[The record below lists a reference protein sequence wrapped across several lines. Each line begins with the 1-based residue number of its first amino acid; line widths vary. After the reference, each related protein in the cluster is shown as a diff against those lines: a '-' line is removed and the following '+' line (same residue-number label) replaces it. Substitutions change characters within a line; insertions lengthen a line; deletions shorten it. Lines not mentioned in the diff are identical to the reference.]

1 VILESSLSHIYNDKG
16 FAGNDSSTGEIFIGK
31 RNVRSIVNSV
41 TSQYTF
47 NNKMM
52 INLAF
57 RHYFSDV
64 AYKNFYTLQDNGDVA
79 DNTIFTRNDT
89 TFNAWNL
96 DLRYSWWFAPGS
108 QLTLMYR
115 NAVDNYLPLSGMNY
129 RDNITKLFNEPTANN
144 ISLRITYFLDYNRA
158 KHWVKK
164 S

>member
-1 VILESSLSHIYNDKG
+1 
-16 FAGNDSSTGEIFIGK
+16 
-31 RNVRSIVNSV
+31 
-41 TSQYTF
+41 
-47 NNKMM
+47 M
-52 INLAF
+52 
-57 RHYFSDV
+57 
-64 AYKNFYTLQDNGDVA
+64 QDNGDVA

>member
-1 VILESSLSHIYNDKG
+1 MLNAQQV
-16 FAGNDSSTGEIFIGK
+16 
-31 RNVRSIVNSV
+31 
-41 TSQYTF
+41 F

-64 AYKNFYTLQDNGDVA
+64 AYKSFYTLQDNGDVA
-79 DNTIFTRNDT
+79 DNAAFTRNDT

-108 QLTLMYR
+108 QLTIMYR

-158 KHWVKK
+158 KHWFKK
-164 S
+164 SQKSAN

>member
-1 VILESSLSHIYNDKG
+1 LNDIG
-16 FAGNDSSTGEIFIGK
+16 DFAE
-31 RNVRSIVNSV
+31 
-41 TSQYTF
+41 
-47 NNKMM
+47 
-52 INLAF
+52 
-57 RHYFSDV
+57 
-64 AYKNFYTLQDNGDVA
+64 
-79 DNTIFTRNDT
+79 NTVFTRNDT

-115 NAVDNYLPLSGMNY
+115 NAVDNYLSLSGMNY

-158 KHWVKK
+158 KHWFKK